1 VDYVPYAELTGRPNV
16 IADGSA
22 RRSTVLTLS
31 HWPMSGTPWPL
42 KADLSAEIARRYLA
56 SPEHHV
62 DVDAVSND
70 HLDVD
75 GFVSVLLLARPDVAA
90 EHGDTLVETA
100 RAGDFATTAND
111 DGRRLAAAIGAATHA
126 ATSPFDRD
134 LFELQRP
141 LQVAALFRELLAAV
155 PQWLADLSSVA
166 PLWRVEDDA
175 FQAAE
180 DAFAGGLVTIEE
192 HADIDVA
199 VVRLDPSLRLAGDV
213 RSALQG
219 WGPIHPVAV
228 HNRTDR
234 LRIVYVSGE
243 RVGLLYRFESWV
255 QLVSRTAMP
264 RVDLTALAAELTA
277 AEPGGGS
284 WSWAHPRM
292 PNPPV
297 PWLQPTN
304 SELAA
309 NVVLERILAFL
320 RANPASDA
328 AIYDPRPTPYGAE
341 ADLVG

>member
-42 KADLSAEIARRYLA
+42 KADLSAEIALRYLA

-62 DVDAVSND
+62 DADAVSND
-70 HLDVD
+70 HLDLD
-75 GFVSVLLLARPDVAA
+75 GFLSVLLLARPDVAA
-90 EHGDTLVETA
+90 AHGGTLVEAA
-100 RAGDFATTAND
+100 RAGDFATTAID

-126 ATSPFDRD
+126 ATSPFDPD
-134 LFELQRP
+134 LFEQQRP
-141 LQVAALFRELLAAV
+141 LQVATLYRALLDAV
-155 PQWLADLSSVA
+155 PDWVDDLDSVA
-166 PLWRVEDDA
+166 PLWRAEDDA
-175 FQAAE
+175 FHAAE
-180 DAFAGGLVTIEE
+180 EAFADGHVTIEE
-192 HADIDVA
+192 HPDVDLA

-219 WGPIHPVAV
+219 WGPIHPVSV

-234 LRIVYVSGE
+234 LRVAYVSADH
-243 RVGLLYRFESWV
+243 VGLLYRFESWV
-255 QLVSRTAMP
+255 QLVTRTAMP

-297 PWLQPTN
+297 PWLRPTN
-304 SELAA
+304 SELRAGA
-309 NVVLERILAFL
+309 VLERILAFL
-320 RANPASDA
+320 RAHPAPDA
-328 AIYDPRPTPYGAE
+328 TIYDPRPTPYGAE

>member
-1 VDYVPYAELTGRPNV
+1 MDYVPYAELTGRPNV

-31 HWPMSGTPWPL
+31 HWPVSGTPWPL
-42 KADLSAEIARRYLA
+42 KADLSAEIALRYLS

-70 HLDVD
+70 HLDLD
-75 GFVSVLLLARPDVAA
+75 GFISVLLLARPDVAA
-90 EHGDTLVETA
+90 AHGATLVEAA
-100 RAGDFATTAND
+100 RAGDFATTTND

-126 ATSPFDRD
+126 ATTPFDPD
-134 LFELQRP
+134 LFEQQRP
-141 LQVAALFRELLAAV
+141 LQVAALYRELLAAV
-155 PQWLADLSSVA
+155 PGWVDDLDSVA
-166 PLWRVEDDA
+166 TLWRAEDDA
-175 FQAAE
+175 FLAAE
-180 DAFAGGLVTIEE
+180 DAFADGLVTIEE
-192 HADIDVA
+192 HPDVDLA
-199 VVRLDPSLRLAGDV
+199 VVRLDPALRLAGDV

-234 LRIVYVSGE
+234 LRVAYVSGP

-255 QLVSRTAMP
+255 QLVTRTAMP
-264 RVDLTALAAELTA
+264 RVDLTELAAQLTA
-277 AEPGGGS
+277 AEPGAGS

-304 SELAA
+304 TELPSDT
-309 NVVLERILAFL
+309 VLGRIIAFL
-320 RANPASDA
+320 GANPAPDA
-328 AIYDPRPTPYGAE
+328 AIYDPRPAPYGAE